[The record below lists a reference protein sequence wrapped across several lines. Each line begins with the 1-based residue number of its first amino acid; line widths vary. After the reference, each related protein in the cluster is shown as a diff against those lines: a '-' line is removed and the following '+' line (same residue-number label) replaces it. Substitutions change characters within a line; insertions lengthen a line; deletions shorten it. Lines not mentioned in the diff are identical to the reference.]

1 VEGENFPCEPDE
13 GETMICLG
21 NKAAAQ
27 TEAEVAQETKVG
39 GDCVACSCTKWS
51 GENYSDCRPITDENP
66 CNAYCVQC
74 EADGVTAIPGFWTE
88 HGKYCEDE
96 TEPVDT
102 WDSSSFVELVSTG
115 KCPDGSGLTEEQ
127 CAAADQFGNMYAGS
141 YSMWQETC
149 GCYVNMGNNYKRRFN
164 VEGENFPCE
173 PDEGETMICLGN
185 RAAAQTEAEIARESQ
200 VGASNTENRVES
212 VIGETLGL
220 ESIHDVHND
229 DELKKDLGW
238 NYVGDHDELV
248 VAISDEFDLEIPRK
262 EVEKWITVQNVIDY
276 VTSVLGNESALARS
290 NKLLRKQQEAL
301 VKALHEITEE
311 TQVGATYSSHYNTLK
326 CGDIGKLD
334 VSGGSE
340 CASAYTA
347 VTGQSA
353 SSTNYGGVQYI
364 SGNWAPYG
372 CHMAYTGKSTPWL
385 YWNSQYG
392 DGSGYGSYQTICKTE
407 DPDYGCGPGNPAP
420 SGCDNKCGST
430 KVNDECGVCGGSGI
444 LDGKCDCSGNVVDE
458 CGVCGGEGYTNM
470 CTWCDCQ
477 KWDEPNYSD
486 CHQVASKADAKRY
499 AVRCEQDGST
509 PMPSFWTDH
518 DEECKKYSCNL

>member
-1 VEGENFPCEPDE
+1 LKTNKILRQTLKELSREVEATVSNPLPEEKSVGEDICPGKSCSECLDGTDYACSFYDGKCILSESMKDPAAYKASKFVWMSEDCTDE
-13 GETMICLG
+13 DSYKKENICAGKGCGECIDDTDYACLFYDG
-21 NKAAAQ
+21 KCIPSESMMDPADYKMSKF
-27 TEAEVAQETKVG
+27 VWSS
-39 GDCVACSCTKWS
+39 GDCPVAVACEDIS
-51 GENYSDCRPITDENP
+51 IM
-66 CNAYCVQC
+66 
-74 EADGVTAIPGFWTE
+74 DG
-88 HGKYCEDE
+88 
-96 TEPVDT
+96 
-102 WDSSSFVELVSTG
+102 DS
-115 KCPDGSGLTEEQ
+115 
-127 CAAADQFGNMYAGS
+127 
-141 YSMWQETC
+141 TC
-149 GCYVNMGNNYKRRFN
+149 GGLAAILGDLCDFDFGAP
-164 VEGENFPCE
+164 GAPCSC
-173 PDEGETMICLGN
+173 MC
-185 RAAAQTEAEIARESQ
+185 EI
-200 VGASNTENRVES
+200 
-212 VIGETLGL
+212 
-220 ESIHDVHND
+220 
-229 DELKKDLGW
+229 
-238 NYVGDHDELV
+238 
-248 VAISDEFDLEIPRK
+248 
-262 EVEKWITVQNVIDY
+262 
-276 VTSVLGNESALARS
+276 
-290 NKLLRKQQEAL
+290 
-301 VKALHEITEE
+301 
-311 TQVGATYSSHYNTLK
+311 QVGATYSSHYNTLK

-392 DGSGYGSYQTICKTE
+392 DGSGFGSYQTICKTE

-509 PMPSFWTDH
+509 PMPSFWTHH

>member
-1 VEGENFPCEPDE
+1 MLLNIF
-13 GETMICLG
+13 LG
-21 NKAAAQ
+21 
-27 TEAEVAQETKVG
+27 TIV
-39 GDCVACSCTKWS
+39 
-51 GENYSDCRPITDENP
+51 
-66 CNAYCVQC
+66 
-74 EADGVTAIPGFWTE
+74 
-88 HGKYCEDE
+88 
-96 TEPVDT
+96 
-102 WDSSSFVELVSTG
+102 LVSAQS
-115 KCPDGSGLTEEQ
+115 PDLQKQNLRLLKT
-127 CAAADQFGNMYAGS
+127 N
-141 YSMWQETC
+141 
-149 GCYVNMGNNYKRRFN
+149 KILR
-164 VEGENFPCE
+164 
-173 PDEGETMICLGN
+173 
-185 RAAAQTEAEIARESQ
+185 QTLKELSRE
-200 VGASNTENRVES
+200 V
-212 VIGETLGL
+212 
-220 ESIHDVHND
+220 
-229 DELKKDLGW
+229 
-238 NYVGDHDELV
+238 
-248 VAISDEFDLEIPRK
+248 
-262 EVEKWITVQNVIDY
+262 
-276 VTSVLGNESALARS
+276 
-290 NKLLRKQQEAL
+290 
-301 VKALHEITEE
+301 E

-392 DGSGYGSYQTICKTE
+392 DGSGFGSYQTICKTE

-509 PMPSFWTDH
+509 PMPSFWTHH

>member
-1 VEGENFPCEPDE
+1 
-13 GETMICLG
+13 
-21 NKAAAQ
+21 
-27 TEAEVAQETKVG
+27 
-39 GDCVACSCTKWS
+39 
-51 GENYSDCRPITDENP
+51 
-66 CNAYCVQC
+66 
-74 EADGVTAIPGFWTE
+74 
-88 HGKYCEDE
+88 
-96 TEPVDT
+96 VDT

-185 RAAAQTEAEIARESQ
+185 KAAAQTEAE
-200 VGASNTENRVES
+200 
-212 VIGETLGL
+212 
-220 ESIHDVHND
+220 
-229 DELKKDLGW
+229 
-238 NYVGDHDELV
+238 
-248 VAISDEFDLEIPRK
+248 VA
-262 EVEKWITVQNVIDY
+262 Q
-276 VTSVLGNESALARS
+276 ESALARS

>member
-1 VEGENFPCEPDE
+1 MRVFILLLFILSQATKTDLEEKNLQLQR
-13 GETMICLG
+13 T
-21 NKAAAQ
+21 NKALKQALRMLNS
-27 TEAEVAQETKVG
+27 ETKVA
-39 GDCVACSCTKWS
+39 GDCVACSCTHWS
-51 GENYSDCRPITDENP
+51 GENYSDCRPVTDENP

-102 WDSSSFVELVSTG
+102 WDSSSFVELASTG

-127 CAAADQFGNMYAGS
+127 CAAANQFGNMYAGS

-185 RAAAQTEAEIARESQ
+185 KAAAQTEAEVARDKETT
-200 VGASNTENRVES
+200 VGSM
-212 VIGETLGL
+212 
-220 ESIHDVHND
+220 DV
-229 DELKKDLGW
+229 
-238 NYVGDHDELV
+238 
-248 VAISDEFDLEIPRK
+248 
-262 EVEKWITVQNVIDY
+262 
-276 VTSVLGNESALARS
+276 
-290 NKLLRKQQEAL
+290 KLQ
-301 VKALHEITEE
+301 E

-326 CGDIGKLD
+326 CGNIGKLD

-347 VTGQSA
+347 LTGQSA

-407 DPDYGCGPGNPAP
+407 DPDYGCGPGKAAP

-444 LDGKCDCSGNVVDE
+444 LEGKCDCSGNVVDE
-458 CGVCGGEGYTNM
+458 CGVCGGEGYTDM
-470 CTWCDCQ
+470 CTWCDCR

-486 CHQVASKADAKRY
+486 CHHIASQAEGRRY
-499 AVRCEQDGST
+499 VVRCEQDGST
-509 PMPSFWTDH
+509 PMPGFWTQH
-518 DEECKKYSCNL
+518 SEECKKYSCNL

>member
-1 VEGENFPCEPDE
+1 MRVFILLLFILSQATKTDLEEKNLQLQR
-13 GETMICLG
+13 T
-21 NKAAAQ
+21 NKALKQALRMLNVEA
-27 TEAEVAQETKVG
+27 EAEVAGESAVG
-39 GDCVACSCTKWS
+39 G
-51 GENYSDCRPITDENP
+51 
-66 CNAYCVQC
+66 
-74 EADGVTAIPGFWTE
+74 ADGTGQWNSHRPYGGPGDIFCGREWC
-88 HGKYCEDE
+88 GKYTDCTAARTELNADKDVGDLSGCPSGFVTYKAKACEKKNFWGTSQYLRE
-96 TEPVDT
+96 CQE
-102 WDSSSFVELVSTG
+102 E
-115 KCPDGSGLTEEQ
+115 GLAEKQ
-127 CAAADQFGNMYAGS
+127 VAG
-141 YSMWQETC
+141 
-149 GCYVNMGNNYKRRFN
+149 GCYTESGSCKSGYYKLS
-164 VEGENFPCE
+164 GGIKC
-173 PDEGETMICLGN
+173 C
-185 RAAAQTEAEIARESQ
+185 
-200 VGASNTENRVES
+200 
-212 VIGETLGL
+212 
-220 ESIHDVHND
+220 
-229 DELKKDLGW
+229 
-238 NYVGDHDELV
+238 
-248 VAISDEFDLEIPRK
+248 PRL
-262 EVEKWITVQNVIDY
+262 
-276 VTSVLGNESALARS
+276 S
-290 NKLLRKQQEAL
+290 
-301 VKALHEITEE
+301 E